1 MELEELPAAA
11 GMLQAREELLISRRG
26 FHRRCGEHKPK
37 RGVARSLRQSG
48 GWLARRDGV
57 AHRTVCATSVCLTQ
71 GAAAAAQGLPLK
83 TVSKKKSNSRTT
95 SLTVVTQW
103 PARARVR
110 AQAQSS
116 TALIRPAAQG
126 GRRGK
131 ALTGPQREAT
141 RACARGLAHTYAA
154 CLAANTR
161 VRKI

>member
-1 MELEELPAAA
+1 
-11 GMLQAREELLISRRG
+11 MLQARELLISRRG

-71 GAAAAAQGLPLK
+71 GAAAAAQSLPLK

-126 GRRGK
+126 GRRGR
-131 ALTGPQREAT
+131 ALSERSYACMREGP
-141 RACARGLAHTYAA
+141 GAHV
-154 CLAANTR
+154 CR
-161 VRKI
+161 VFGGKHTSVHKI